1 MLWQK
6 YILFFILVLFPL
18 IAGANHPRPD
28 QMEKVKSIAHE
39 LEGETAEAYQ
49 TAFQYSGPGWREHYA
64 LEHLKNLE
72 LAAFHFHRQVEA
84 YFQDPEHTEHD
95 YINLIMAHHDA
106 DSTVWDLSAIR
117 FRQFTIQWRNIG
129 RLMSELGFY
138 YGGGSPPNPT
148 PAVRVVITQ
157 IDQGGNF
164 SDTTLKI
171 HGYLE
176 GTGITN
182 AGVYVDGRL
191 KEMLHVSPLTARHP
205 LYTRLK
211 WPRFSGQHVVEI
223 RVQQH
228 GYPEQTV
235 WSRVF

>member
-1 MLWQK
+1 MLWSRN
-6 YILFFILVLFPL
+6 ILFFIFALFPL
-18 IAGANHPRPD
+18 AAGANHPSPD

-49 TAFQYSGPGWREHYA
+49 TAFQYSGPGWRERYA
-64 LEHLKNLE
+64 LERLKNLE
-72 LAAFHFHRQVEA
+72 AAAHHFHQQVEV
-84 YFQDPEHTEHD
+84 YFQAPEHTEHD

-117 FRQFTIQWRNIG
+117 FQQFNIQWRNIG

-138 YGGGSPPNPT
+138 YGGSTPTPT

-157 IDQGGNF
+157 IEQGGNL
-164 SDTTLKI
+164 SDTTVRI
-171 HGYLE
+171 RGYLE
-176 GTGITN
+176 GTGITD

-191 KEMLHVSPLTARHP
+191 KEMLHLSPLAERHT
-205 LYTRLK
+205 LYARLK

-223 RVQQH
+223 RVRQQ